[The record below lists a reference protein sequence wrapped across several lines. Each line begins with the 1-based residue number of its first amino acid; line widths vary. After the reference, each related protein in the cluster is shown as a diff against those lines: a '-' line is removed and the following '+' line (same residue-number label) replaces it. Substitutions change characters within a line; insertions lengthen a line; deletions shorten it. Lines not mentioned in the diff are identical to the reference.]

1 MFKIL
6 FCFAV
11 LMTNALSCDK
21 ELDSISPTHC
31 TGFSKDS
38 KILNFYI
45 SSGDRFDICSNKMG
59 YNLVLM
65 NYSIFDANYAR
76 KYFAKD
82 LLCRSLPPIYH
93 THSKIPK
100 YKKHMSEIIQ
110 RTNKHCKV
118 FENIKLNNTRI
129 DN

>member
-1 MFKIL
+1 MFQIL

-76 KYFAKD
+76 KYFVSDDVPLRIYVNCFLKSNSCCYYELKD
-82 LLCRSLPPIYH
+82 KKS
-93 THSKIPK
+93 SK
-100 YKKHMSEIIQ
+100 Y
-110 RTNKHCKV
+110 
-118 FENIKLNNTRI
+118 LNNLL
-129 DN
+129 